1 MHNAERIKQIKTNLG
16 NSCDI
21 VTRDI
26 SPNLSYIYLESVS
39 SDDKI
44 SQFLMKSITKT
55 TDIDTMLNYLQGNI
69 YNSNIQILD
78 KLEACYYYL
87 ASGYTCLFI
96 EGEESYIAIETKA
109 SLDRGVSESNSEPII
124 RGPKD
129 SFTENNA
136 TNLGLI
142 RKRIK
147 DPKLR
152 FEAMKIGKRTES
164 KVSIIYI
171 DDIVEKKKITYI
183 KQILKS
189 INLDGVLDS
198 GYIRDFLEKHQRSTF
213 PKMIS
218 TERPDFA
225 CQNILAGKIIVMV
238 ENSPYVLILPAVL
251 SDFFKTPE
259 DYYQSALNTSF
270 NRTLKS
276 IAFLVSILT
285 PAIYLALVSF
295 NPEMIPDDLLIS
307 LAFQSSKVPFA
318 AYLEIIIFIIF
329 FDILREADNR
339 APNISG
345 ASMSIV
351 GALILGDAAVRAGLV
366 SPIVIIVVAITT
378 ICELV
383 FTDMDFI
390 NAIRQWRLLFIFAAM
405 FLGIIGIVIMGLILI
420 IKLASLELLN
430 TAYLAPISPLYQHN
444 LILPSADKRRTRAD
458 YMTNNEKKAG
468 NL

>member
-1 MHNAERIKQIKTNLG
+1 MHNDERIEKIKETLG
-16 NSCDI
+16 NSSDI
-21 VTRDI
+21 ITRFL
-26 SPNLSYIYLESVS
+26 SEKLSYIYLESVS

-44 SQFLMKSITKT
+44 SEFLLKSITKLSN
-55 TDIDTMLNYLQGNI
+55 IDTLLSYLEGNI
-69 YNSNIQILD
+69 YNSHIQILD
-78 KLEACYYYL
+78 NIEDSYYYL
-87 ASGYTCLFI
+87 ASGYTCLLI
-96 EGEESYIAIETKA
+96 EDEASYIAIETKA
-109 SLDRGVSESNSEPII
+109 NLDRGVSESNSEPLI

-129 SFTENNA
+129 SFTESNA
-136 TNLGLI
+136 TNIGLI

-152 FEAMKIGKRTES
+152 FDAVKIGRRTQS
-164 KVSIIYI
+164 KVLIIYI
-171 DDIVEKKKITYI
+171 DDIAEKKKINHV
-183 KQILKS
+183 KNLLKK
-189 INLDGVLDS
+189 IDIDGVLDS
-198 GYIRDFLEKHQRSTF
+198 GYIRDFLENQKSTF

-225 CQNILAGKIIVMV
+225 CQNILNGKIIIMV

-251 SDFFKTPE
+251 SDFFKTSE
-259 DYYQSALNTSF
+259 DYYQSSFNSSF
-270 NRTLKS
+270 NRILKS
-276 IAFLVSILT
+276 ISFLVSILT

-307 LAFQSSKVPFA
+307 LVTQSSKVPFPA
-318 AYLEIIIFIIF
+318 FLEILIFIIF

-366 SPIVIIVVAITT
+366 SPIVIIVVAIAT

-390 NAIRQWRLLFIFAAM
+390 NAIREWRLLFILAAL
-405 FLGIIGIVIMGLILI
+405 FLGIIGIFITGLILI
-420 IKLASLELLN
+420 IKLSSLELLD
-430 TAYLAPISPLYQHN
+430 TAYLAPISPFYKHN
-444 LILPSADKRRTRAD
+444 LILPSADKRLNRPPYITK
-458 YMTNNEKKAG
+458 NGKKAG
-468 NL
+468 TL